1 MATDGDISRFGTGGI
16 RLTPQQV
23 AQFGVVTPSI
33 ATPSVTASQEP
44 PSEALSQRNRT
55 RTDTGTTGD
64 LPTATPIENP
74 LHEYASYT
82 YNLSLHILSIDTYN
96 QIINNN
102 FVNDSPTPYV
112 PENVIIS
119 GAGRYNDTDFKR
131 NRNFKE
137 DFYFEDFKM
146 QTVITSTMRNR
157 NTNLIECSFTIIEP
171 NGFTLIN
178 RMIAAANEVNK
189 NFVSA
194 PESYARI
201 PYVLQID
208 FFGYKDIDN
217 AKPEKIQ
224 SLTKYIPICF
234 TNVET
239 HLRQSGAEY
248 KMEAVAYNH
257 QVFSQLMN
265 AIPFNTTV
273 QASTVSAAFN
283 AGSGNDATVSEF
295 YNRITNQRDVSRE
308 ITQLQI
314 LRNQTIDTLNNIGFS
329 DATAGNL
336 QDIDTKLSSLTAQ
349 LNNLNNTNIESRGIC
364 SAFTDYFKALTKIGD
379 INYPTAYR
387 VEFDEEI
394 GNSKLMPGPQPITPN
409 SANSTT
415 KPNSQLSYR
424 SGVINVPAGTTID
437 KLIDFMLR
445 HSSYIQDQL
454 KVLGVDIKGNE
465 SVETLVNLAKQ
476 PLKWYK
482 IVPTIQVGPWDNKV
496 KRFSATTVVFYVRKF
511 TVNSKY
517 PYGPQ
522 GKTPG
527 YVKIYDYMFTGRNR
541 DVLDWNISFN
551 TLYLLAVTGGLSKEI
566 QGTTSPATN
575 PAGQG
580 AAPGNKLNTVVPSLP
595 GADPVAQPGI
605 AVIAGNNN
613 STVIDGGNIQ
623 KSTAASDLANS
634 LLLGSR
640 GDMIELD
647 LKIIGDPHFIKQDDV
662 FYSRPG
668 KNQNAALTPN
678 NSLYMDTGE
687 LYVFVNFLSPVDY
700 NEEKG
705 LAEIRANDILGY
717 QNVAKSLGYSNFS
730 GVYKL
735 ITVDSTF
742 SHGKFEQNL
751 RLVKVLTDQLG
762 RNITTTVREDSSQ
775 AAIQPSETYVLGEN
789 VRLGRSTQNSP
800 DSEYQVNN
808 SVERILSDSASI
820 PTPVIIDAGWTLDDG
835 TLG

>member
-1 MATDGDISRFGTGGI
+1 
-16 RLTPQQV
+16 
-23 AQFGVVTPSI
+23 
-33 ATPSVTASQEP
+33 
-44 PSEALSQRNRT
+44 
-55 RTDTGTTGD
+55 
-64 LPTATPIENP
+64 
-74 LHEYASYT
+74 
-82 YNLSLHILSIDTYN
+82 
-96 QIINNN
+96 
-102 FVNDSPTPYV
+102 
-112 PENVIIS
+112 
-119 GAGRYNDTDFKR
+119 
-131 NRNFKE
+131 
-137 DFYFEDFKM
+137 
-146 QTVITSTMRNR
+146 
-157 NTNLIECSFTIIEP
+157 
-171 NGFTLIN
+171 
-178 RMIAAANEVNK
+178 
-189 NFVSA
+189 
-194 PESYARI
+194 
-201 PYVLQID
+201 
-208 FFGYKDIDN
+208 
-217 AKPEKIQ
+217 
-224 SLTKYIPICF
+224 
-234 TNVET
+234 
-239 HLRQSGAEY
+239 
-248 KMEAVAYNH
+248 
-257 QVFSQLMN
+257 
-265 AIPFNTTV
+265 
-273 QASTVSAAFN
+273 
-283 AGSGNDATVSEF
+283 
-295 YNRITNQRDVSRE
+295 
-308 ITQLQI
+308 
-314 LRNQTIDTLNNIGFS
+314 
-329 DATAGNL
+329 
-336 QDIDTKLSSLTAQ
+336 
-349 LNNLNNTNIESRGIC
+349 
-364 SAFTDYFKALTKIGD
+364 
-379 INYPTAYR
+379 
-387 VEFDEEI
+387 
-394 GNSKLMPGPQPITPN
+394 
-409 SANSTT
+409 
-415 KPNSQLSYR
+415 
-424 SGVINVPAGTTID
+424 VPAGTTID

-575 PAGQG
+575 PAGQS

-613 STVIDGGNIQ
+613 SPVIDGGNIQ